1 MNRLFSRLLFIWT
14 VVLHSSAFGQAGRS
28 ADELGQQVSWEFGGH
43 LGNLL
48 PSQIP
53 GVTEITGL
61 GGARIGY
68 RTGSSSFLEGG
79 VISGKSEGAEYSNA
93 HLSLRT
99 EIPIEN
105 IVGLAFF
112 GADATQFK
120 GVGEKRQV
128 MFGGHVGGGVMALL
142 GGNFWFRSDMK
153 LSIRPGNS
161 LYIGFGVM
169 LRL

>member
-1 MNRLFSRLLFIWT
+1 MWIPAFFISLT
-14 VVLHSSAFGQAGRS
+14 ALPLAAQQRPGAGGDLMGSS
-28 ADELGQQVSWEFGGH
+28 VTWEFGAH

-53 GVTEITGL
+53 GITEITGL

-68 RTGSSSFLEGG
+68 RTGTNSFIEGG
-79 VISGKSEGAEYSNA
+79 VISGRGEGAEYTNA

-105 IVGLAFF
+105 IMGLAFL
-112 GADATQFK
+112 GVDANQFK
-120 GVGEKRQV
+120 GVEQSRQL
-128 MFGGHVGGGVMALL
+128 MLGGHVGGGVMALL

-153 LSIRPGNS
+153 LSFRPGNS
-161 LYIGFGVM
+161 LYIGFGIM